1 MNNKNGPNKQ
11 KKKTRIRVALFLVVI
26 YLVVLAFMSFKPPSI
41 AKVVYGNVAS
51 YFETQGMV
59 VRNEKVVY
67 SSKNG
72 YIIKKL
78 QENKRVP
85 KGYKVVQMSNKE
97 SVGDLSYQL
106 DAINE
111 KIDIAENKQAN
122 GNGFTDDINK
132 IDNDIKGLLSEIKKD
147 ARMGTFNITQRDIN
161 KLSSMLEKKNAI
173 ASDNPFVKDNVTK
186 MENEKKDIEELIR
199 NSYTYTKSPEAG
211 IVSFYID
218 GYENI
223 NGDNISNYDVFNE
236 KPQDNSSKDEGDF
249 VNAGDP
255 LFKVVDNYQWYIYI
269 KVPSKEP
276 ALKNGENVKL
286 NIHEKSLDAR
296 VVKLIK
302 QNDGHC
308 ALLGL
313 NQQYDG
319 FVKDRF
325 VKLKVVKNSDEG
337 MMLPYKSIINA
348 NGKRYVYKYASN
360 GIKKI
365 EVKVL
370 ATDGDKA
377 VVDSVDKLDG
387 LKVYDEVINDKSAIS
402 KHLKTKE

>member
-78 QENKRVP
+78 QENTRVP

>member
-255 LFKVVDNYQWYIYI
+255 LFKIVDNYQWYIYI